1 MREVAAEFARQR
13 APGAGWWWL
22 CAALLAA
29 CLALTVMTLQTR
41 ERARLVSQQ
50 ADEAEAQVRIA
61 REAAQRPPTP
71 AAPPP
76 YEASAREMLAAH
88 SVLWPTLLAALEATA
103 VPGVRVMT
111 LDYEAARATARVEF
125 AFDQPA
131 SMPKLLD
138 ELNAG
143 SSEPGAAW
151 RWQLLEMDQRNAA
164 EPGRAVLE
172 ARWSKANQ

>member
-1 MREVAAEFARQR
+1 VRVVIAEFARQR

-22 CAALLAA
+22 CAALLSA
-29 CLALTVMTLQTR
+29 CVALTLMTVQSR
-41 ERARLVSQQ
+41 ERARLASQQ

-71 AAPPP
+71 AAPQP

-88 SVLWPTLLAALEATA
+88 SVPWPTLLAALEATA
-103 VPGVRVMT
+103 VPGVRVTT

-125 AFDQPA
+125 AFDHAA

-143 SSEPGAAW
+143 NSERGAAW
-151 RWQLLEMDQRNAA
+151 RWQLLEMDQRNTA
-164 EPGRAVLE
+164 ESGRAVLV